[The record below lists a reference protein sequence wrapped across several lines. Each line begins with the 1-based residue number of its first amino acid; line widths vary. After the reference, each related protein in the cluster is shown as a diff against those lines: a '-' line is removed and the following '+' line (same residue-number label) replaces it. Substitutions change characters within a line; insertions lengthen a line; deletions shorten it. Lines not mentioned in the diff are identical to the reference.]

1 MKKFIFV
8 FVILVISFQISLSQ
22 PYQTIHTANFFIT
35 NFYKFK
41 FNNNPVKKIFFQE
54 LGLTG
59 DPCPYDP
66 IGFHTFQ
73 INKSTLQTY
82 KPFNGFLDRF
92 QCEVYISGC
101 DRHAVDFFT
110 ISHSDSNLIIKYMNY
125 AGAPSPQCAAFIRS
139 NITTNGGVSS
149 ATIFYNQVLY
159 GCDINP
165 ANDNIIYAGVED
177 YIYKSTNRGNSWVV
191 VSNLTDLN
199 GFVKINPLRTN
210 DIFTAGTS
218 SMFLSTNGGSNFF
231 ALNIPPFKEIA
242 FNEIDSSI
250 YGITSSS
257 VYKSI
262 NHGLNWAHI
271 VSLPLINT
279 IELNPDVPNIV
290 YIGTENKVY
299 RSINGGLTF
308 NHSNLT
314 LPTSNKIRGI
324 SKDAGSGDTIYVC
337 TEKGIYKVWDLM
349 TGANTISNIV
359 PDEFKL
365 YQNYPNPFNPTTF
378 IEYEIGRKSFVTIKV
393 YDVLG
398 KEVTTLVN
406 DFKTA
411 GRYKVEFNTQHLP
424 NISSGLYFY
433 RIFSGDF
440 SDMKKMILIK

>member
-1 MKKFIFV
+1 M
-8 FVILVISFQISLSQ
+8 FVILVTSFQISLSQ

-35 NFYKFK
+35 KFYKFK

-54 LGLTG
+54 HGLTG

-73 INKSTLQTY
+73 INKSTQQIY

-92 QCEVYISGC
+92 QCEVYITGC
-101 DRHAVDFFT
+101 DRHAVDFFS

-149 ATIFYNQVLY
+149 ATIFNNQVLY

-165 ANDNIIYAGVED
+165 SNDNIIYAGVED
-177 YIYKSTNRGNSWVV
+177 YIYKSTNRGNSWFV

-199 GFVKINPLRTN
+199 GIVNINPLSTG
-210 DIFTAGTS
+210 DIFAAGMS
-218 SMFLSTNGGSNFF
+218 SMFLSTNSGSNFF
-231 ALNIPPFKEIA
+231 ALNVPPFKEIA
-242 FNEIDSSI
+242 FNETDSSI

-257 VYKSI
+257 VYKSL
-262 NHGLNWAHI
+262 NNGLNWTHI
-271 VSLPLINT
+271 ASLPLINT

-299 RSINGGLTF
+299 RSITGGLTF

-324 SKDAGSGDTIYVC
+324 SKDAGSGDTIYIC
-337 TEKGIYKVWDLM
+337 TDKGIFKVWDLM
-349 TGANTISNIV
+349 TGVNIISNIV
-359 PDEFKL
+359 PDGFKL
-365 YQNYPNPFNPTTF
+365 HQNYPNPFNPSTKIKFDIPTT
-378 IEYEIGRKSFVTIKV
+378 SFVKLIV
-393 YDVLG
+393 HDILG
-398 KEVTTLVN
+398 KEVAVLVN
-406 DFKTA
+406 ENLNA
-411 GRYKVEFNTQHLP
+411 GSYAVDWNASTYP
-424 NISSGLYFY
+424 SGVYFY
-433 RIFSGDF
+433 SISIH
-440 SDMKKMILIK
+440 SDRLETEAFVETKRMVLFK

>member
-1 MKKFIFV
+1 MRKIIFM
-8 FVILVISFQISLSQ
+8 FVILVASFQILLSQ
-22 PYQTIHTANFFIT
+22 SYQTIYTANYLIT
-35 NFYKFK
+35 KFYKFK
-41 FNNNPVKKIFFQE
+41 FYNNPVKKIFFQE
-54 LGLTG
+54 QGLTG

-66 IGFHTFQ
+66 VGFHTFQ
-73 INKSTLQTY
+73 INKSTYQTY

-177 YIYKSTNRGNSWVV
+177 YIYKSTNRGNNWVV
-191 VSNLTDLN
+191 VSTLTDLN
-199 GFVKINPLRTN
+199 GIVKINSLRTN
-210 DIFTAGTS
+210 DIFAAGTN
-218 SMFLSTNGGSNFF
+218 SMFLSTNGGSNFIT
-231 ALNIPPFKEIA
+231 LNVPPFKEIA
-242 FNEIDSSI
+242 FNETDSSI

-257 VYKSI
+257 VYKSL
-262 NHGLNWAHI
+262 NNGLNWTHI
-271 VSLPLINT
+271 ASLPLINT

-299 RSINGGLTF
+299 RSVTGGLTF

-324 SKDAGSGDTIYVC
+324 SKDAGSGDTIYIC
-337 TEKGIYKVWDLM
+337 TDKGIYKVWDLM
-349 TGANTISNIV
+349 TGLNNISNAV
-359 PDEFKL
+359 PDGFKL
-365 YQNYPNPFNPTTF
+365 HQNYPNPFNPSTKIKFDIPTTS
-378 IEYEIGRKSFVTIKV
+378 YIKLIIQ
-393 YDVLG
+393 DILG
-398 KEVTTLVN
+398 KEVVVLVN
-406 DFKTA
+406 ENLNA
-411 GRYKVEFNTQHLP
+411 GSYAIDWNASTYP
-424 NISSGLYFY
+424 SGVFFY
-433 RIFSGDF
+433 RLESNDYKETKRMVLF
-440 SDMKKMILIK
+440 K

>member
-1 MKKFIFV
+1 
-8 FVILVISFQISLSQ
+8 
-22 PYQTIHTANFFIT
+22 
-35 NFYKFK
+35 
-41 FNNNPVKKIFFQE
+41 
-54 LGLTG
+54 
-59 DPCPYDP
+59 
-66 IGFHTFQ
+66 
-73 INKSTLQTY
+73 
-82 KPFNGFLDRF
+82 
-92 QCEVYISGC
+92 
-101 DRHAVDFFT
+101 
-110 ISHSDSNLIIKYMNY
+110 MNY

-324 SKDAGSGDTIYVC
+324 SKDAGSGDTIYIC
-337 TEKGIYKVWDLM
+337 TDKGIFKVWDLM
-349 TGANTISNIV
+349 TGLNTNTNIV

-365 YQNYPNPFNPTTF
+365 YQNFPNPFNPVTK
-378 IEYEIGRKSFVTIKV
+378 ISYDIPKSGIVSLKV

-398 KEVTTLVN
+398 NEVATLVDGFIPAGKYDY
-406 DFKTA
+406 DFNA
-411 GRYKVEFNTQHLP
+411 SDL
-424 NISSGLYFY
+424 SSGVYYYKLMADDYTAT
-433 RIFSGDF
+433 
-440 SDMKKMILIK
+440 KKMILLK